1 MRSVDVNVLVY
12 AFDAD
17 SQHHAR
23 ARQVLEECAVSHE
36 PLGLFPP
43 VLTGFLRVVTDRR
56 ILTTPA
62 TPTEARSYLMALLEW
77 PQARIADAGSRW
89 WDTFAAL
96 VAEHDPRGA
105 EVSDVA
111 LAAMALELDRSVIG
125 IGHRH
130 HGSARDLMW
139 LGTSDTRRGEP
150 RDLVLQR
157 VDGEEHRPVV
167 LHGLDSSG
175 PLLASLESRHA

>member
-111 LAAMALELDRSVIG
+111 LAAMALDHGATWVSFDRG
-125 IGHRH
+125 F
-130 HGSARDLMW
+130 ARF
-139 LGTSDTRRGEP
+139 RG
-150 RDLVLQR
+150 
-157 VDGEEHRPVV
+157 
-167 LHGLDSSG
+167 
-175 PLLASLESRHA
+175 LAWVNPAESPTQSE